1 MYLTKYLFFDRT
13 VLIKTSHKIKAV
25 SNMNSYL
32 YILFYKK
39 LTPVWSKKKKKIMKV
54 TLNTIFIK
62 LDIRIIIDKWNIK
75 AKLDKYNSCSQKFYP
90 SKNNYF
96 IFILKNYILNRNSS
110 ILS

>member
-1 MYLTKYLFFDRT
+1 MYLTKYSFFDRT

-39 LTPVWSKKKKKIMKV
+39 LTPVLSKKKKKIMKV

-62 LDIRIIIDKWNIK
+62 LDIRIIIRQV
-75 AKLDKYNSCSQKFYP
+75 KYK
-90 SKNNYF
+90 SK
-96 IFILKNYILNRNSS
+96 IRQIQEL
-110 ILS
+110 

>member
-39 LTPVWSKKKKKIMKV
+39 LRHQFDLKKKK
-54 TLNTIFIK
+54 NNES
-62 LDIRIIIDKWNIK
+62 NIK
-75 AKLDKYNSCSQKFYP
+75 YNFH
-90 SKNNYF
+90 
-96 IFILKNYILNRNSS
+96 
-110 ILS
+110 

>member
-1 MYLTKYLFFDRT
+1 MYLTKYSFFDRT

-39 LTPVWSKKKKKIMKV
+39 LTPVLSKKKKKIMKV

-62 LDIRIIIDKWNIK
+62 LDILFDKWNIK
-75 AKLDKYNSCSQKFYP
+75 AKLDKYKSCSQKFYP

-96 IFILKNYILNRNSS
+96 IFILKNYILQIEFLQS
-110 ILS
+110 

>member
-39 LTPVWSKKKKKIMKV
+39 LTPVLSKKK
-54 TLNTIFIK
+54 NNNES
-62 LDIRIIIDKWNIK
+62 NIK
-75 AKLDKYNSCSQKFYP
+75 YNFH
-90 SKNNYF
+90 
-96 IFILKNYILNRNSS
+96 
-110 ILS
+110 